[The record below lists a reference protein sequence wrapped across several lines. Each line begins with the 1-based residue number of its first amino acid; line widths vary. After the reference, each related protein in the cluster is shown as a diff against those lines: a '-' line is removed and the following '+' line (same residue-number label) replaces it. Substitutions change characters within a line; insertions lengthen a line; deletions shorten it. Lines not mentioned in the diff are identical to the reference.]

1 MELLTI
7 LNESR
12 GEKPGKSDFL
22 GACGKHSVFNAIP
35 LSMLGFWGLFFR
47 PNYDLCKH
55 ENSNMVYE
63 GSQNP

>member
-22 GACGKHSVFNAIP
+22 GAFVKHRVFDAIA
-35 LSMLGFWGLFFR
+35 LSMLGFGGVFFGFIETR
-47 PNYDLCKH
+47 VKLQKEWAEAKTWNC
-55 ENSNMVYE
+55 
-63 GSQNP
+63 